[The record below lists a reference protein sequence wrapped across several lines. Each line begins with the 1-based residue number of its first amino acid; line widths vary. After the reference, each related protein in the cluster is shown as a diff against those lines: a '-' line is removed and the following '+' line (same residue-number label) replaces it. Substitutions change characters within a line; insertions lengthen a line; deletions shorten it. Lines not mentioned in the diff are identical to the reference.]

1 MEILFISSFSAGSA
15 KFSQVDAGNVVL
27 FQIKDFG
34 KYIKETTPARY
45 FIEVTV
51 CPIFTLLRVI
61 RRKNRIHWIL
71 KWKICYKDLV
81 LSPSYLNLLLVTDI
95 QQVLKMW
102 KLRNLTLEGKIVIFK
117 TIAISTINFQSFITT
132 APKHIVNKLEKIQN
146 TFLWKNSWGK
156 KWNPLEWIESWRVK
170 KWRHSK
176 QNHSSSMFLDKKTYC
191 FHKWKL
197 IPLYLTEKLWAI
209 SFRFHSNLVFKWN
222 KTKFFPS
229 FYREI
234 ILNWKKHLAMMIE
247 IFVLA
252 FCLNICGTIG
262 VSTWIKPQFNI

>member
-15 KFSQVDAGNVVL
+15 KFSQADAGNVVL

-51 CPIFTLLRVI
+51 CPMFTLLRVI
-61 RRKNRIHWIL
+61 RRKNRTHWIL
-71 KWKICYKDLV
+71 KWKMCYKDLV
-81 LSPSYLNLLLVTDI
+81 LSPSYLNLLPVTDI

-146 TFLWKNSWGK
+146 TFLWKNSNGDIPNK
-156 KWNPLEWIESWRVK
+156 ITALQCFWIRRLIVFINGSWS
-170 KWRHSK
+170 HY
-176 QNHSSSMFLDKKTYC
+176 T
-191 FHKWKL
+191 
-197 IPLYLTEKLWAI
+197 
-209 SFRFHSNLVFKWN
+209 
-222 KTKFFPS
+222 
-229 FYREI
+229 
-234 ILNWKKHLAMMIE
+234 
-247 IFVLA
+247 
-252 FCLNICGTIG
+252 
-262 VSTWIKPQFNI
+262 